1 MKTYG
6 NKFLNMEKVLL
17 FPVLMI
23 FILNPM
29 EIYYSNITDFNFRIT
44 DFIFYMIAFAVLA
57 LLLGGAVLSLLPE
70 KVYRFVACFL
80 IAGSML
86 LYVQNMFLNKK
97 LSNPDGSPM
106 NWSEMKSTTIS
117 NTIVCMIIFVIIY
130 VLLLLLIKKFRKIN
144 YISNFAFIMAAI
156 QLVAI
161 VSCLIQIN
169 NSGRNF
175 DEYHMSGLDQMSVA
189 ANENII
195 VFIADTTAA
204 NHFNRLLEEDP
215 SIADGLKDFT
225 FYNNYESG
233 YSGTYPSVLQ
243 MVTGYPVSVEYT
255 RLENSA
261 NAWNSDRSRSFYD
274 ALHAND
280 FVCNY
285 YVQSWLYEFGEAK
298 PMLESLDNIAVAE
311 RIINPTLLNTMMIK
325 YSLYRCVPYILKP
338 RFEVIAE
345 RYRDTAYYDDEIA
358 YTNIDFYEKLCTEG
372 LQVNESWNRAYIL
385 QHIEG
390 MHPPIALS
398 ADVTYDE
405 NATPDDQLRGVLAI
419 FYEYVEQLKELG
431 VYDNS
436 TIIFTADHGNQRE
449 GAIFFLK
456 QANETHDC
464 LQFNNAPID
473 ASDYQA
479 TILSFAGADASTFG
493 TTIFDWKEGD
503 ERERVRS
510 TISSDDY
517 YFNMWGHTYTG
528 DAMVLEN
535 YDDYDLE
542 FIGVK

>member
-6 NKFLNMEKVLL
+6 NKFLNMAKVLL

-23 FILNPM
+23 LILNPM
-29 EIYYSNITDFNFRIT
+29 EIYYSNITDFNFRLT
-44 DFIFYMIAFAVLA
+44 DFIFYMIAFSVLA

-70 KVYRFVACFL
+70 KVYQLVTCFL
-80 IAGSML
+80 FAGSLL

-106 NWSEMKSTTIS
+106 NWSEMKSTTIN
-117 NTIVCMIIFVIIY
+117 NTIVCVIIFAVIF

-144 YISNFAFIMAAI
+144 YISNFALIMAVI

-161 VSCLIQIN
+161 VSCMIQIN

-175 DEYHMSGLDQMSVA
+175 DEYHMSGADQMSVA

-233 YSGTYPSVLQ
+233 YSGTYPAVLQ

-261 NAWNSDRSRSFYD
+261 NAWNSNRSRSFYD
-274 ALHAND
+274 TLHAND

-298 PMLESLDNIAVAE
+298 PMLGSLDNIAVAE

-338 RFEVIAE
+338 RLEVIAE
-345 RYRDTAYYDDEIA
+345 RYRDAAYYDDEIA

-456 QANETHDC
+456 QANETHDS

-479 TILSFAGADASTFG
+479 TILSFAGADASAFG

-542 FIGVK
+542 YIGIK